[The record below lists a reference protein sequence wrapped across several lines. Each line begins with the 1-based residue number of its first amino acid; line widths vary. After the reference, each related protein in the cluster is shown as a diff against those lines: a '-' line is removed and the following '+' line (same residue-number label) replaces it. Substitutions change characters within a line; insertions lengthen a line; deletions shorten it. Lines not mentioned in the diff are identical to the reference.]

1 MNAAQRRIL
10 VRALFAIAAVCTT
23 WVLLVVGAYVI
34 GDSIPHWA
42 SASLGR
48 TTLAGFV
55 SLVTAL
61 YLLAGGKSE

>member
-1 MNAAQRRIL
+1 MNATQRRVL
-10 VRALFAIAAVCTT
+10 VRALFVLGAVCAT
-23 WVLLVVGAYVI
+23 WVLLVLATWAI
-34 GDSIPHWA
+34 GDSIPKWA

-55 SLVTAL
+55 SLVIAL